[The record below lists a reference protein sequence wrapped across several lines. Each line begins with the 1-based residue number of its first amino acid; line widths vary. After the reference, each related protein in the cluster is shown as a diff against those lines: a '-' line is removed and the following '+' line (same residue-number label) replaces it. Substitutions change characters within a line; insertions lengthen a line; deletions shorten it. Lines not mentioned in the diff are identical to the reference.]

1 MQRSGAEAERE
12 KVEVSGMSGPPGVDV
27 MVCEG
32 CGEVTPWTPYGRCS
46 WECYNLPR
54 ATPEEQ
60 QAALEAAP
68 RAQAYFQALQAAAE
82 ARARNERPDQP

>member
-1 MQRSGAEAERE
+1 MN
-12 KVEVSGMSGPPGVDV
+12 GPPGVDV

-32 CGEVTPWTPYGRCS
+32 CGQVAPWTPYGRCC

-54 ATPEEQ
+54 ATPAEQ

-68 RAQAYFQALQAAAE
+68 RAQTYFQALDAAAE
-82 ARARNERPDQP
+82 ARARQEAGEAREWGERQEPPEEPSDGWG